1 MVNKIISYINKSFC
15 IIKDK
20 LNIIETKPDIIKF
33 IIGYIIFVFTMFL
46 VGWFYLWYKTDTPD
60 LQLLLKGIDTLSAPA
75 LLAVVKFVTGAAT
88 DAFNNFIDRNNNG
101 IDDRLEK
108 PKTVKE

>member
-1 MVNKIISYINKSFC
+1 MVNKIIDYINKSFC

-108 PKTVKE
+108 PKQ